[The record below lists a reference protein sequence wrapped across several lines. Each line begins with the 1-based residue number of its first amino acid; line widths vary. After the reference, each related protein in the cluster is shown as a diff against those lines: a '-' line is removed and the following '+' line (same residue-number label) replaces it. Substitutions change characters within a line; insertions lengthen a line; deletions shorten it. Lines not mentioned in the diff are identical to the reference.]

1 MIADSTDKSMAD
13 GLASK
18 YKVDMSGD
26 SSSSILGSEF
36 AQFVAYK
43 AFMETEAQKRTGIRK
58 GRNTSAPVLPKQ
70 VDPFKPVFF
79 TDPKFNPAISNTHIC
94 YEYDAHYKEVEKQ
107 WNRAGKKFSDEPR
120 IGKPPASDQGPTKQ
134 YEFPQWCEREHVM
147 FGRQRKLKPFS
158 RAQQYTRPVDRCTI
172 PFKPTKDDEVS
183 HLGPGSY
190 MVPDPWKAKTGH
202 GNIAGTHPLI
212 STSPNLTTTPVD
224 PDNPPLRANLFNQ
237 QLTGSLPTRAKSPKS
252 QKRFTLAAIDE
263 GSLVPPAESA
273 HSPATAGA
281 HRLNTL
287 GGAKRQ
293 ISSAS
298 GLQAQSPAP
307 APALGSVLLTGSRI
321 TKASTAGLPAEFS
334 DSAIWDFYPPGGLQ
348 TRSSVGP
355 GVSATVNVSGSYAA
369 TAGGGGGLMAGSSLA
384 GGSVAPSRSP
394 GFRFSKSTFATG
406 CMDIVTGTTNADLLY
421 RRVKMDDGSPLIY
434 ASSTVVKDLP
444 RGSSEVHLFGADKLY
459 VDDTLHVVSN
469 ITSPIKPTYTGGFNL
484 EPSLSNAGS
493 VANKLGHSVSMA
505 SLLTSPVSFLP
516 VHSQCDD
523 STNQASCLPGPTSA
537 PLLDQ
542 PMNSPFRP
550 PTVLKRSPGARY
562 HSGAG
567 SPPKTAPA
575 RARSATALSVRHSE
589 LIALALT
596 EGSTESYR
604 RMMKKQA
611 DRNTKDDA
619 LGAQKVKM
627 VKQGGGAEG
636 VTGTGATAGSLGLDV
651 SLVESLGSH
660 FLA

>member
-1 MIADSTDKSMAD
+1 MAIMTDSADRSMAE
-13 GLASK
+13 GLAFK

-26 SSSSILGSEF
+26 STSSILGSEF

-58 GRNTSAPVLPKQ
+58 GRNTSAPALPKR

-212 STSPNLTTTPVD
+212 STSPNVTTIPVD

-237 QLTGSLPTRAKSPKS
+237 QLTGSSPTRAKSPKS
-252 QKRFTLAAIDE
+252 QKRFALAAIDE
-263 GSLVPPAESA
+263 GALVSTPETAHASA
-273 HSPATAGA
+273 IAGA
-281 HRLNTL
+281 ARLATP
-287 GGAKRQ
+287 GGGKRQ
-293 ISSAS
+293 LISAA
-298 GLQAQSPAP
+298 GLQAQSTAP
-307 APALGSVLLTGSRI
+307 APALGSVLLAGSRI
-321 TKASTAGLPAEFS
+321 TKESSAGLPAEFS
-334 DSAIWDFYPPGGLQ
+334 DSAVWDFYPPGGLQ

-369 TAGGGGGLMAGSSLA
+369 TAGGLVAGSSLA
-384 GGSVAPSRSP
+384 SGSVGPSRSP

-421 RRVKMDDGSPLIY
+421 RRVKMDDGSQLIY
-434 ASSTVVKDLP
+434 ATSKVVKDLP
-444 RGSSEVHLFGADKLY
+444 RGASEVHLFGADKLY

-469 ITSPIKPTYTGGFNL
+469 ITSPIKPTYTGGYNL
-484 EPSLSNAGS
+484 ESSPSMSNAGS
-493 VANKLGHSVSMA
+493 LANKNKLGHSASMG
-505 SLLTSPVSFLP
+505 SLLPSPVSFLP

-523 STNQASCLPGPTSA
+523 STNQASALPGPTSA
-537 PLLDQ
+537 PLLPQ
-542 PMNSPFRP
+542 PKNSPFRP
-550 PTVLKRSPGARY
+550 PTVLKKGSPSARY
-562 HSGAG
+562 AGAG

-575 RARSATALSVRHSE
+575 RARSATALSVRNSE

-604 RMMKKQA
+604 RMVRKQA

-619 LGAQKVKM
+619 LGAQKAKM
-627 VKQGGGAEG
+627 FLQGGGAEG
-636 VTGTGATAGSLGLDV
+636 VTGTLGLDA